1 MILERVVSHLSKLD
15 LGARTVERI
24 RLESGDLAKHRQ
36 RARTDQGRE
45 IGIALPPG
53 PGLKDGD
60 VLYLDDVRAIVV
72 EQADEDLLRMAPRT
86 PEEFARIGY
95 EVGNLHRAAMIDETG
110 VAVLYDKAVRAAAER
125 LGIPCEQVR
134 GKFRPVEHSG
144 HSH

>member
-1 MILERVVSHLSKLD
+1 MILERVVSHLSQLD
-15 LGARTVERI
+15 LGARAVERV

-36 RARTDQGRE
+36 RVRTDLGRE

-60 VLYLDDVRAIVV
+60 VLYLDEARAIVV
-72 EQADEDLLRMAPRT
+72 EQAEEELLRLGPRT
-86 PEEFARIGY
+86 PAEFARIGY
-95 EVGNLHRAAMIDETG
+95 EVGNLHRSAMIEEKH
-110 VAVLYDKAVRAAAER
+110 VAVLYDKAVLALAER
-125 LGIPCEQVR
+125 LGIPCERVR